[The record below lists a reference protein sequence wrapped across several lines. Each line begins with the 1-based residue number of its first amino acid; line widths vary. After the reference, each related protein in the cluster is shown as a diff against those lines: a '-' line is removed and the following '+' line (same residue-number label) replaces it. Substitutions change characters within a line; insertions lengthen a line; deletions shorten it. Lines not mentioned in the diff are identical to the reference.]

1 MCGIVGYAGK
11 RQAAPILLDGLKRLE
26 YRGYDSAGICV
37 HGPGGMNVQKSK
49 GRLSVLE
56 GMTDSGRN
64 LPGMIG
70 IGHTRWATHGVPSD
84 RNSHPHVSASGKI
97 AVVHNGIIENEAC
110 LRHKMEKQGVPF
122 QSDTDTEV
130 IANLIGDAYDSCH
143 DLKEAVFRAVRDLNG
158 SFALAILC
166 ADMPDTL
173 IAVKQDSPLVVGF
186 GQGEYYV
193 ASDVSAILQF
203 TREIA
208 DLNDGEMVMFT
219 GECVQFH
226 DKAGKII
233 EKTVK
238 TVDWQQEDAQLGG
251 YDHFMIKEIFE
262 QPKAVGNAID
272 PRIQGG
278 KVSFENLNLAKEY
291 LKRLRKISLV
301 GCGSAY
307 YVCLTAKYEIEKTC
321 RIPTEAVLA
330 SEFRYCDPVLDAST
344 LFIAISQSGETA
356 DTLAAL
362 REAKRRNAKTVA
374 IVNAIGSAMAKEAD
388 HAICTNAGPEIAVA
402 TTKAF
407 SAQLAVTH
415 LLGLYMAEKLGSIT
429 PDGYARVLSSIQQLP
444 QQIGNYLHSEHVS
457 SISNLANRY
466 WNRHNA
472 FYIGRNTDS
481 AVCLEGSL
489 KLKEI
494 AYLHS
499 EAYPAGELKH
509 GPISMIEQGTLVVAM
524 ATVDALFDKTMANIR
539 EVKARGADVLCVTL
553 EARVEEA
560 REIADH
566 VITVPAVH
574 PAVQPSLSLLP
585 LQLFAYYVAVRRGC
599 DVDKPRNLAKS
610 VTVE

>member
-1 MCGIVGYAGK
+1 M
-11 RQAAPILLDGLKRLE
+11 
-26 YRGYDSAGICV
+26 
-37 HGPGGMNVQKSK
+37 
-49 GRLSVLE
+49 
-56 GMTDSGRN
+56 
-64 LPGMIG
+64 
-70 IGHTRWATHGVPSD
+70 
-84 RNSHPHVSASGKI
+84 
-97 AVVHNGIIENEAC
+97 
-110 LRHKMEKQGVPF
+110 
-122 QSDTDTEV
+122 
-130 IANLIGDAYDSCH
+130 
-143 DLKEAVFRAVRDLNG
+143 
-158 SFALAILC
+158 
-166 ADMPDTL
+166 
-173 IAVKQDSPLVVGF
+173 
-186 GQGEYYV
+186 
-193 ASDVSAILQF
+193 
-203 TREIA
+203 
-208 DLNDGEMVMFT
+208 
-219 GECVQFH
+219 
-226 DKAGKII
+226 
-233 EKTVK
+233 
-238 TVDWQQEDAQLGG
+238 
-251 YDHFMIKEIFE
+251 
-262 QPKAVGNAID
+262 
-272 PRIQGG
+272 
-278 KVSFENLNLAKEY
+278 
-291 LKRLRKISLV
+291 
-301 GCGSAY
+301 
-307 YVCLTAKYEIEKTC
+307 
-321 RIPTEAVLA
+321 
-330 SEFRYCDPVLDAST
+330 LDAST

-553 EARVEEA
+553 EGRVEEA